1 MRYRRT
7 AAWAAGASVFA
18 LVFAAAAA
26 SAADLT
32 LKRVALSTG
41 GVGYFEYQAE
51 VIGAADLTLEVRRD
65 QVDDVLKSVVVY
77 DDKGVV
83 GSVGLPGADA
93 ADGAFREAPFS
104 IDDLASPAA
113 LLQALRGAEVEA
125 YGPQAARGRVLSVT
139 PETVQLPNGGGTVLR
154 HRLALNTAE
163 GVRQVIL
170 EDAESL
176 RFSDPKLQ
184 TQLEAGLQALAT
196 QAKRE
201 RRRLTVHVHAADGV
215 EQGDAKRM
223 VRVAFVAAA
232 PLWKASYRLTLDAKT
247 AEKGALQGW
256 AVLENMSGED
266 WRDVDLT
273 LLSGAPATLRQ
284 ALYAPYFIDRP
295 EAPVEV
301 AGRILPP
308 PDGGAVASFSAARE
322 AGTDAGRAMPLAA
335 PPPAPAMTKSAAPER
350 RAAELDVAAAAPAAD
365 AALTAFRIPTP
376 VNAPDGGT
384 LMVPIAAAD
393 YPVERLAVYQPG
405 VHARHPLAAL
415 RLTNPAPVALPPG
428 VLTVYE
434 TLDGAPA
441 HVGDARLGGLPAGD
455 SRLASFALDQAVT
468 VDRSDQPSRVIS
480 RVQIADGVMLL
491 NVTERQTSH
500 YAVAG
505 AKDGP
510 RKLVIEHPRRA
521 GWALA
526 DGLKAETTA
535 AAYRLPIDVPAG
547 ETVKLSVTLERPR
560 VERVTLAD
568 LPPDALLAQAQGAEL
583 PAEARQAL
591 GELAKLRV
599 ALTEAEMRVAALE
612 QAREEQVKE
621 QERLRDNLAALASA
635 TDLRKRTLAKMNEAE
650 NRLEALSAE
659 IAAARDGAEAA
670 RRALAERIRGLTL

>member
-1 MRYRRT
+1 MRYRRS
-7 AAWAAGASVFA
+7 ASWAAGASA
-18 LVFAAAAA
+18 LALFSAAGPA
-26 SAADLT
+26 SAADLA

-51 VIGAADLTLEVRRD
+51 VVGAADLTLEVRRD

-77 DDKGVV
+77 DDKSVV
-83 GSVGLPGADA
+83 GSVSLPGADA
-93 ADGAFREAPFS
+93 ADSAFREAPFS
-104 IDDLASPAA
+104 ADDLASPAA
-113 LLQALRGAEVEA
+113 LLQALQGAEVEA

-139 PETVQLPNGGGTVLR
+139 PETVQLPNGGGIVQR

-184 TQLEAGLQALAT
+184 AQLDAGLQALAT

-201 RRRLTVHVHAADGV
+201 RRRLTVHIRADNNA
-215 EQGDAKRM
+215 ERT

-232 PLWKASYRLTLDAKT
+232 PLWKASYRLTLNPKAAD
-247 AEKGALQGW
+247 KGALQGW

-308 PDGGAVASFSAARE
+308 PDGGAVAFQGA
-322 AGTDAGRAMPLAA
+322 DVGRAMPLAA
-335 PPPAPAMTKSAAPER
+335 PPPPGAPAPAPAMAKSAAPER
-350 RAAELDVAAAAPAAD
+350 RAAELDVAAVAPAAD
-365 AALTAFRIPTP
+365 AVLTAFRIPTP
-376 VNAPDGGT
+376 VSAPDGGT

-405 VHARHPLAAL
+405 VHPRHPLAAL
-415 RLTNPAPVALPPG
+415 RLTNQAPTALPPG

-434 TLDGAPA
+434 ALDGAPA
-441 HVGDARLGGLPAGD
+441 HVGDARLSILPAGD
-455 SRLASFALDQAVT
+455 SRLASFAVDQAVT
-468 VDRSDQPSRVIS
+468 VDRSDQPGRAIS
-480 RVQIADGVMLL
+480 RVQIADGVMALS
-491 NVTERQTSH
+491 VIDRQTSH
-500 YAVAG
+500 YAIAG

-521 GWALA
+521 GWELA
-526 DGLKAETTA
+526 GGQQAETTV
-535 AAYRLPIDVPAG
+535 AAYRLPIDIPAG

-560 VERVTLAD
+560 LERITLAD
-568 LPPDALLAQAQGAEL
+568 LPPDALLAQAQSVEL

-599 ALTEAEMRVAALE
+599 VLADAERRVAGLE

-621 QERLRDNLAALASA
+621 QERLRDNLAALAA
-635 TDLRKRTLAKMNEAE
+635 AADLRKRTLAKMGEAE
-650 NRLEALSAE
+650 TRLEALGADL
-659 IAAARDGAEAA
+659 AAARDAVEAA
-670 RRALAERIRGLTL
+670 RRTLAERIRGLKL

>member
-1 MRYRRT
+1 MPYRRT
-7 AAWAAGASVFA
+7 VSWAAGASA
-18 LVFAAAAA
+18 LALISAAGAVR
-26 SAADLT
+26 AADLT

-41 GVGYFEYQAE
+41 GVGYYEYQAD
-51 VIGAADLTLEVRRD
+51 VAGGADLTLEVRRD

-83 GSVGLPGADA
+83 GSVDLPGADA

-104 IDDLASPAA
+104 ADDLASPAA
-113 LLQALRGAEVEA
+113 LLQALQGAEVEA

-139 PETVQLPNGGGTVLR
+139 QESAQLPNGGGTVQR

-170 EDAESL
+170 EDVESL

-184 TQLEAGLQALAT
+184 ARLDAGLQALAA

-201 RRRLTVHVHAADGV
+201 RRRLTVHVRTAEPG
-215 EQGDAKRM
+215 AKRV

-232 PLWKASYRLTLDAKT
+232 PLWKASYRLTLNPKSND
-247 AEKGALQGW
+247 KGALQGW

-284 ALYAPYFIDRP
+284 ALYAPYYVDRP

-308 PDGGAVASFSAARE
+308 PDGGAVAFRGEEAR
-322 AGTDAGRAMPLAA
+322 ADVVRAMPRTATPGA
-335 PPPAPAMTKSAAPER
+335 PAPAMTKDMMVIESRPAA
-350 RAAELDVAAAAPAAD
+350 LDTAQAAPAAD

-376 VNAPDGGT
+376 VSAPDGGT

-393 YPVERLAVYQPG
+393 VPVERLAVYQPG
-405 VHARHPLAAL
+405 VHPRHPLAAL

-428 VLTVYE
+428 VVTVYE

-441 HVGDARLGGLPAGD
+441 HIGDARLSTLPAGD

-468 VDRSDQPSRVIS
+468 VDRSDQPGRTVA
-480 RVQIADGVMLL
+480 RVQIADGVMTLT
-491 NVTERQTSH
+491 VTERQTSH
-500 YAVAG
+500 YAIAG
-505 AKDGP
+505 AKDGA

-521 GWALA
+521 GWELA
-526 DGLKAETTA
+526 GGVKAETAA
-535 AAYRLPIDVPAG
+535 AAYRLPLDIGAG
-547 ETVKLSVTLERPR
+547 ETATLSVTLERPR
-560 VERVTLAD
+560 VERITLAD
-568 LPPDALLAQAQGAEL
+568 LPADALLAQAQSAEL
-583 PAEARQAL
+583 PAAARQAL
-591 GELAKLRV
+591 DELAKLRV
-599 ALTEAEMRVAALE
+599 ALTDAERRVAALE
-612 QAREEQVKE
+612 RTREEQVKE
-621 QERLRDNLAALASA
+621 QVRLRDNLAALAA
-635 TDLRKRTLAKMNEAE
+635 AADLRKRTLAKMGEAE
-650 NRLEALSAE
+650 TRLETVGAE
-659 IAAARDGAEAA
+659 LAAARDAAETA
-670 RRALAERIRGLTL
+670 RRALAERVRGLTL